1 MSSLV
6 STVVVERVTAA
17 ARMRLDTRPLSFRMT
32 ASNKFYCN
40 GCWSRSPMAKEEEE
54 AKTAKK
60 DAERKKKKRE
70 KAERERAKAREREV
84 ERQAKGND

>member
-40 GCWSRSPMAKEEEE
+40 GCWSISPMAKAEE